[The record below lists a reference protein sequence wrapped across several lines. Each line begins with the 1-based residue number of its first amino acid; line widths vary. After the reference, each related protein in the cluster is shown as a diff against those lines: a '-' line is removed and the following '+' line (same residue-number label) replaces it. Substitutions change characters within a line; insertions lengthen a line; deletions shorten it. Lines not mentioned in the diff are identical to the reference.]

1 MARKKAGIFSPYW
14 DTGGGGEKYSLGVIQ
29 VLLNLGYRVEV
40 FWQTQELITEV
51 SRRFKVDI
59 QELFIN
65 EPSYRIIKCP
75 GHLWSKLKIEKEFDL
90 LFFVSDGAVPAM
102 FARKNIL
109 HFQVPFRKT
118 RGRSPANRLKMRTIQ
133 TVVCNSKF
141 TQAVIDQ
148 EYGVHSRVIYPS
160 VKAVP
165 ELDKKPYILS
175 VGRFDNLLHSKR
187 HDVLI
192 EAFKKLDSDGW
203 RLVLAGGVLHGK
215 SEVEKLKTMIH
226 DLPIEIMVNPDFET
240 LQKLYGQ
247 ASIYWHAAGFGQD
260 LLEHPERAEHF
271 GISTV
276 EAMSAKAVPVVFA
289 GGGQVEII
297 EDNKNGYT
305 WNNIEEL
312 VFKTQRL
319 IVGSGIRERMAL
331 QSQTRAKAYN
341 EEVFERSFSK
351 LIG

>member
-14 DTGGGGEKYSLGVIQ
+14 DTGGGGEKYCLGVIQ
-29 VLLNLGYRVEV
+29 VLLKLDYRVEV
-40 FWQTQELITEV
+40 FWQTQELTSEV
-51 SRRFKVDI
+51 SKRFKVDL
-59 QELFIN
+59 QELYIN
-65 EPSYRIIKCP
+65 EAGYRTIKSP
-75 GHLWSKLKIEKEFDL
+75 GHLWAKLKLEKEFDL

-102 FARKNIL
+102 FARNNIL
-109 HFQVPFRKT
+109 HFQVPFQRVHGK
-118 RGRSPANRLKMRTIQ
+118 SLANRLKMSTVQ

-141 TQAVIDQ
+141 TREVIDR
-148 EYGVHSRVIYPS
+148 EYGVHSHVVYPS
-160 VKAVP
+160 VKPVP
-165 ELDKKPYILS
+165 ELEKEPYILS

-192 EAFKKLDSDGW
+192 EAFDKLKHNGW
-203 RLVLAGGVLHGK
+203 RLILAGGVLHGET
-215 SEVEKLKTMIH
+215 EVEKLKAMVH
-226 DLPIEIMVNPDFET
+226 DLPIIIIVNPDFET

-247 ASIYWHAAGFGQD
+247 AGIYWHAAGYGQD

-276 EAMSAKAVPVVFA
+276 EAMSAKAVPIVFA

-305 WNNIEEL
+305 WQNIEEL

-319 IVGSGIRERMAL
+319 IEDSGIREQMAI
-331 QSQTRAKAYN
+331 QSQTRAKVFN